1 MIWTLS
7 LIAPLALSGN
17 ATTTPVENDISKD
30 GLSLQ
35 SVVPALDDLRV
46 GGLLRTYFDI
56 EDDELSATGEDIEG
70 LRLYDAQVWVNAE
83 AYGFDFF
90 VRGDF
95 AEASTWPPSDT
106 GTGVSDFELRDAFVR
121 KAFTEQ
127 VSMYLGQFKCP
138 LVASGN
144 MGDGNLGMIE
154 RTRPGQ
160 LFSMPGA
167 YQPGIAVTFDEG
179 LFHAK
184 GVIQDG
190 ADEAVDGHG
199 IVLRGEYSLNEG
211 RMDHEG
217 ALDAPPGFNATFGV
231 GYFTDDSDI
240 GGDDFGS
247 ALALD
252 GYATLDQFSFHAEI
266 IAWDEELAANAL
278 GNADDDATSLTA
290 TVGYLF
296 TPVWEGFVRVQN
308 LDNEVDATQLGVGA
322 NYYVHNHAAKW
333 QGGLSAY
340 DDDDI
345 DGAIFQIGLSIGLS
359 QPSSL

>member
-1 MIWTLS
+1 MIPWTLS
-7 LIAPLALSGN
+7 LIAPLALSG
-17 ATTTPVENDISKD
+17 TGTPTEQDISKD

-35 SVVPALDDLRV
+35 SVVPGLDDLRV
-46 GGLLRTYFDI
+46 GGLLRTYYDI
-56 EDDELSATGEDIEG
+56 VDDELTVGGEDVSG
-70 LRLYDAQVWVNAE
+70 LRVYDAQIWVNAE

-95 AEASTWPPSDT
+95 AEASAWPPVDT
-106 GTGVSDFELRDAFVR
+106 GTGVSDFELRDAYVVR
-121 KAFTEQ
+121 PINEQ
-127 VSMYLGQFKCP
+127 LDFYLGQFKCP

-144 MGDGNLGMIE
+144 MGDGNLAMIE
-154 RTRPGQ
+154 RTRNGQ

-167 YQPGIAVTFDEG
+167 YQPGIAVTFDTG
-179 LFHAK
+179 PWHAK
-184 GVIQDG
+184 AVLQDG
-190 ADEAVDGHG
+190 ADQAIDGNG
-199 IVLRGEYSLNEG
+199 IVLRGEYTLGER

-217 ALDAPPGFNATFGV
+217 ALGAPEGFNATFGV
-231 GYFTDDSDI
+231 GFFKDDSDI

-266 IAWDEELAANAL
+266 VAFDDELAANAL
-278 GNADDDATSLTA
+278 GNTDDDATSIAA

-296 TPVWEGFVRVQN
+296 TPEWEGFARVQN
-308 LDNEVDATQLGVGA
+308 LDNEDDATQLGVGA

-333 QGGLSAY
+333 QAGIAQY
-340 DDDDI
+340 DDDNI
-345 DGAIFQIGLSIGLS
+345 DGAILQIGLSIGLS